1 MRMHRGSSKGAGAG
15 PPPPG
20 HLPLSASAPVAIA
33 VEVEVARAGRSAV
46 QVLEVPAGTLVKELV
61 RSVGE
66 APEGSAVLVDGV
78 SVPLDAPVDRPVRLV
93 VVPTFSGG

>member
-1 MRMHRGSSKGAGAG
+1 MRMHRGSSKGAGAAS
-15 PPPPG
+15 PAPE
-20 HLPLSASAPVAIA
+20 HLPLSASEGFR
-33 VEVEVARAGRSAV
+33 VEVEVARAGRT
-46 QVLEVPAGTLVKELV
+46 VLHERTVVAGTLVKQLV

-78 SVPLDAPVDRPVRLV
+78 SVPLDLPIDAPVRLV

>member
-15 PPPPG
+15 RPPPE
-20 HLPLSASAPVAIA
+20 HLPLSASAPVP
-33 VEVEVARAGRSAV
+33 VEVEVARAGRAAV
-46 QVLEVPAGTLVKELV
+46 HVREVAPGTLVKEVV

-66 APEGSAVLVDGV
+66 APEGSAVLIDGV
-78 SVPLDAPVDRPVRLV
+78 SVPLDTPVDRPLRLV